1 MLKPIFSIIFKSS
14 LMVIFISLLVACGS
28 SDDPSACSTQS
39 IVITTSWDSNGGIST
54 NVNGQVGIA
63 LTATP
68 TITGIPASCQGQE
81 TFSSNVTLPTG
92 LTLNSSTGVI
102 SGIPTQVVSIGAN
115 GIVKMSLPG
124 YSDVDL
130 LSIITIYP

>member
-1 MLKPIFSIIFKSS
+1 MVKPVFSIIFKSS
-14 LMVIFISLLVACGS
+14 LMVILISLLTACGS

-39 IVITTSWDSNGGIST
+39 IVITTSWGSNGGVNT

-68 TITGIPASCQGQE
+68 IITGIPASCQGQE

-92 LTLNSSTGVI
+92 LTLNSTQGVI
-102 SGIPTQVVSIGAN
+102 SGTPTQAVSIGAN
-115 GIVKMSLPG
+115 GIVKLSLPG
-124 YSDVDL
+124 Y
-130 LSIITIYP
+130 